1 MSSGLVIGRFC
12 PPHLGHSH
20 LISRAAEQVDDLT
33 VIVFSKDEE
42 PVPGP
47 LREQWLQELHPGV
60 RVVNVHTDLATNW
73 NDENTWQRWLALIRG
88 VVSTDPNVVFSS
100 EAYGGELA
108 HRLGAANVVVDA
120 DRVAVPISASMIRA
134 EPGRYLRHLS
144 PKVRAWVGRTWMG
157 CELCEAARMSV
168 WHHEDDVCWIADCEV
183 CDTPM
188 VVWQEHGTDPPEDAV
203 HHMLDELD
211 RIATGMF
218 GAGAFT
224 VDRNMRQIPD
234 HFHAHARDRD
244 WWFRRGGA
252 VRR

>member
-108 HRLGAANVVVDA
+108 HRLGAANVVVDRA
-120 DRVAVPISASMIRA
+120 PRRPARRPAAEHPRGRWGPGPIL
-134 EPGRYLRHLS
+134 LRKEQLQLGLQ
-144 PKVRAWVGRTWMG
+144 VGR
-157 CELCEAARMSV
+157 S
-168 WHHEDDVCWIADCEV
+168 
-183 CDTPM
+183 
-188 VVWQEHGTDPPEDAV
+188 
-203 HHMLDELD
+203 
-211 RIATGMF
+211 
-218 GAGAFT
+218 
-224 VDRNMRQIPD
+224 
-234 HFHAHARDRD
+234 
-244 WWFRRGGA
+244 
-252 VRR
+252 